1 MPSCQKQYKNKSKKS
16 KRHNKYQ
23 KGGSPASEL
32 VMSNTTITRPMND
45 YVVSP
50 RIRDAG
56 YDDSLGA
63 LEPNCMK
70 GGSLSSDLVMEQL
83 NSMENNKSLNTNWES
98 VKGDMNSLKLYQTT
112 GGSHHHKHGKKH
124 NKKSSKRHSKSKKS
138 SKRHSKSRKSK
149 KSMRGGGSDWIMSQ
163 YSLGPSNNPEMPAS
177 MVGQF
182 SQSMA
187 TSRSEY
193 MNPLS
198 LGSAGSG
205 YPMSSLEGANVKH
218 IGAPLS

>member
-1 MPSCQKQYKNKSKKS
+1 MPSCQKQYKNKSRKS
-16 KRHNKYQ
+16 KRHNKFQ

-32 VMSNTTITRPMND
+32 VMSDTTTTRPMND

-50 RIRDAG
+50 RIRDSG
-56 YDDSLGA
+56 YDDSLGS

-70 GGSLSSDLVMEQL
+70 GGSLSSDMVMEQL
-83 NSMENNKSLNTNWES
+83 NAMENNKSLNTS
-98 VKGDMNSLKLYQTT
+98 LPPVKGDMNSLKLYQTT
-112 GGSHHHKHGKKH
+112 GGSRRRKHGNKHGKKH
-124 NKKSSKRHSKSKKS
+124 SKRHSK
-138 SKRHSKSRKSK
+138 RHSKSK

-163 YSLGPSNNPEMPAS
+163 YSLGPNNNPEMPAS

-193 MNPLS
+193 MNPAS

-205 YPMSSLEGANVKH
+205 YPMSSLEGANIKH

>member
-1 MPSCQKQYKNKSKKS
+1 MPSCQKQYKNRSKKS

-32 VMSNTTITRPMND
+32 VMANTTTTRPMND

-83 NSMENNKSLNTNWES
+83 NAMKNNKSLNTSWPP

-112 GGSHHHKHGKKH
+112 GGSRRRKHGKKH
-124 NKKSSKRHSKSKKS
+124 SKKNSKRRSKRHSKS
-138 SKRHSKSRKSK
+138 HSKSK

-163 YSLGPSNNPEMPAS
+163 YSLGPNNNPEMPAS

-187 TSRSEY
+187 TSRSDY
-193 MNPLS
+193 MNPAS